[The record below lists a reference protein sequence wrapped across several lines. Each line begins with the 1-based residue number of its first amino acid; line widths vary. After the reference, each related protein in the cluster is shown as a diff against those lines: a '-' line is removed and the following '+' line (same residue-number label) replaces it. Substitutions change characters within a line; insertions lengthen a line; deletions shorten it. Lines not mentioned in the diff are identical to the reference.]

1 MQKFTEVQVMDTSI
15 PNRRQAQIIVWL
27 QENDTLTIKELVARL
42 NVSAMTIHRDLD
54 KLAAAGLVQKVHG
67 GVKLAPEESLQ
78 GQTAVSLPCVMCGTA
93 VSSRT
98 AFTITLDN
106 DHKETACCAHC
117 GILRLSQLDGVGSAL
132 TPDFIYGR
140 MVNVFQ
146 AWFLV
151 GSDVQLCCVPGILSF
166 ARANDAQKFQQG
178 FHGEVMDFTAVQ
190 QYLIQTH
197 MH

>member
-1 MQKFTEVQVMDTSI
+1 MDTSI
-15 PNRRQAQIIVWL
+15 PNKRQAQIVAWL
-27 QENDTLTIKELVARL
+27 QENDTLAIKELAARL
-42 NVSAMTIHRDLD
+42 NVSAMTVHRDLD
-54 KLAAAGLVQKVHG
+54 KLAATGVVQKVHG
-67 GVKLAPEESLQ
+67 GVKLTSRIEEYTAVPSLCVMCS
-78 GQTAVSLPCVMCGTA
+78 TAVSP
-93 VSSRT
+93 RT

-106 DHKETACCAHC
+106 GRKETACCAHC

-166 ARANDAQKFQQG
+166 ARDSDAQKFRQG
-178 FHGEVMDFTAVQ
+178 FHGEIMDFTAVQ
-190 QYLIQTH
+190 QYLTQTH
-197 MH
+197 MN

>member
-1 MQKFTEVQVMDTSI
+1 MDTSI
-15 PNRRQAQIIVWL
+15 PNRRQAQIVAWL

-42 NVSAMTIHRDLD
+42 NVSAMTVHRDLD

-67 GVKLAPEESLQ
+67 GAKLV
-78 GQTAVSLPCVMCGTA
+78 TAETGPGEMAVLPPCVMCGTA
-93 VSSRT
+93 VSPRT
-98 AFTITLDN
+98 AFTITLD
-106 DHKETACCAHC
+106 DGRKETACCAHC

-151 GSDVQLCCVPGILSF
+151 GSDVQLCCVPSTLCF
-166 ARANDAQKFQQG
+166 ARASDAQKFQQG
-178 FHGEVMDFTAVQ
+178 FNGEVMDFTAVQ

-197 MH
+197 MRG

>member
-1 MQKFTEVQVMDTSI
+1 M
-15 PNRRQAQIIVWL
+15 AWL

-67 GVKLAPEESLQ
+67 GVKLVTAETASGP
-78 GQTAVSLPCVMCGTA
+78 TAVSTPCVMCGTA
-93 VSSRT
+93 VSPRT

-106 DHKETACCAHC
+106 VHKETACCAHC
-117 GILRLSQLDGVGSAL
+117 GILRLSQLDGVGSVL

-140 MVNVFQ
+140 IVNVFQ
-146 AWFLV
+146 ATFLV
-151 GSDVQLCCVPGILSF
+151 GSDVQLCCVPSALCF

-178 FHGEVMDFTAVQ
+178 FHGEVLDFTAVQ
-190 QYLIQTH
+190 QYLTQTH
-197 MH
+197 MN

>member
-1 MQKFTEVQVMDTSI
+1 MNTSI
-15 PNRRQAQIIVWL
+15 PNRRQAQIVAWL
-27 QENDTLTIKELVARL
+27 QENDTLTIKELAARL
-42 NVSAMTIHRDLD
+42 NVSAMTVHRDLD
-54 KLAAAGLVQKVHG
+54 KLAATGLVQKVHG
-67 GVKLAPEESLQ
+67 GVKLAARGVGME
-78 GQTAVSLPCVMCGTA
+78 QTAVSPSCIMCGTA
-93 VSSRT
+93 VSPRT
-98 AFTITLDN
+98 AFTITLD
-106 DHKETACCAHC
+106 DGRKETACCAHC

-151 GSDVQLCCVPGILSF
+151 GSDVQLCCVPSALCF

-190 QYLIQTH
+190 QYLIQSH
-197 MH
+197 MN